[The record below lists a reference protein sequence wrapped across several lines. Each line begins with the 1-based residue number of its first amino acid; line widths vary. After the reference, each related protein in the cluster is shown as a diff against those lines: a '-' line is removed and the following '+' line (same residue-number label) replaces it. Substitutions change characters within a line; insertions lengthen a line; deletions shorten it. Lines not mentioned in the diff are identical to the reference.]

1 MMNKTIKEFKP
12 TGQKMKP
19 AGSMLLTSFTAVMFS
34 ILFVACASTPVPNQ
48 QITAAEVAIDHAEK
62 AQIADYSSSELVEA
76 RANLTAARAAIEEK
90 EMERAR
96 HLAQRAQLN
105 ADLAEAKA
113 NLAKAKSVNEE
124 MQKST
129 SVIKEEMQRNPGVK

>member
-1 MMNKTIKEFKP
+1 MIQNIKQLKTKRSVSNVSLRATIAAAMV
-12 TGQKMKP
+12 G
-19 AGSMLLTSFTAVMFS
+19 LLFT
-34 ILFVACASTPVPNQ
+34 ACASTPPPNQ

-62 AQIADYSSSELVEA
+62 AQVPDYSSLELVEA
-76 RANLTAARAAIEEK
+76 RANLTAARAAIEAKDMEK
-90 EMERAR
+90 AR

-113 NLAKAKSVNEE
+113 NLSKAKAVNEE
-124 MQKST
+124 LQKNT

>member
-1 MMNKTIKEFKP
+1 MIQNIQQLKPKASAMVSTI
-12 TGQKMKP
+12 
-19 AGSMLLTSFTAVMFS
+19 TAVFVS
-34 ILFVACASTPVPNQ
+34 ILFAACASTPPPNQ

-62 AQIADYSSSELVEA
+62 AQIADYSSPELVEA

-113 NLAKAKSVNEE
+113 NLAKAKAVNEE
-124 MQKST
+124 MLKST